1 MEQTSLKSKLT
12 VAELD
17 FLLDILMSVRDPK
30 INHSAGSYGVNTRTV
45 VKKLGALADLAEGIH
60 NDFNN

>member
-12 VAELD
+12 VAALD

-30 INHSAGSYGVNTRTV
+30 IAHSAATYGINTRTV

>member
-1 MEQTSLKSKLT
+1 
-12 VAELD
+12 
-17 FLLDILMSVRDPK
+17 MSVRDPK
-30 INHSAGSYGVNTRTV
+30 INHSAASYGVNTRTV

>member
-12 VAELD
+12 AAELD

-30 INHSAGSYGVNTRTV
+30 IAHSAATYGINTRTV

>member
-12 VAELD
+12 AAELD
-17 FLLDILMSVRDPK
+17 FLLDVLMSVRDPK
-30 INHSAGSYGVNTRTV
+30 IAHSAAPYGINTRTV
-45 VKKLGALADLAEGIH
+45 VKHLGALADLAEGIH